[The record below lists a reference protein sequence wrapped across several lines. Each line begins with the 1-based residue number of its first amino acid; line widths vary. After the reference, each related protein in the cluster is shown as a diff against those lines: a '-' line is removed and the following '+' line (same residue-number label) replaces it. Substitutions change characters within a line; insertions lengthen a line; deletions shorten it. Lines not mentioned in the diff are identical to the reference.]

1 MSDTPPDRD
10 EASAAPDG
18 PRNPWVGWLVWAI
31 LLMVLYVLSTGPA
44 LLLWKKGIGRA
55 EIEAIYY
62 PLGYLPDQILQLID
76 AYVVWWTP

>member
-31 LLMVLYVLSTGPA
+31 LVPVLYVLSSGPVMWLA
-44 LLLWKKGIGRA
+44 SKGYWPESLRG
-55 EIEAIYY
+55 IYA
-62 PLGYLPDQILQLID
+62 PLGYLPDNTVDLFVR
-76 AYVVWWTP
+76 YVEWWNR